1 MEILDNLQ
9 IVGLCLGAVLIML
22 LAGELYDDV

>member
-1 MEILDNLQ
+1 MMEIVDNLQ

-22 LAGELYDDV
+22 LAGE